1 VPRSLLT
8 LACLA
13 ALVCATLGLSSVQN
27 STELV
32 EGSQIRVLLAH
43 NPRHD
48 EAAARILPAYE
59 SVLAEEGVPHDRIDM
74 FDLLD
79 VDPQVA
85 PRAVP
90 ALILPDGLCVTGLT
104 GVARWLSAYMEA
116 GGNLLVVY
124 DAGSRSDKGAFQ
136 HSAGLLEIAG
146 IQPEPADMSG
156 ASRFVS
162 GRLRLADAA
171 AADVLQ
177 ITPGKLDQARFL
189 SGYGFGPLTYPLA
202 WVTFLLPATA
212 SAPVVLATGVTEDG
226 RERPVIFGCRRGS
239 GHLLYVGLP
248 LGYLKGCSDDLPL
261 RVVLR
266 HFLFDLARVPHLMA
280 TPAGQGGLVVNWH
293 VDSNADWDG
302 ARTLREAGLLRPDVR
317 VSIHVC
323 AGPDLA
329 SAGDGRGFDV
339 AGRGAQVLAAM
350 APYGEL
356 GSHGGWIHNW
366 FATEQDEGRLASAQ
380 VADLIRRNRDA
391 LAAGGRRVREYS
403 APDGVHP
410 QPETSRI
417 LEDLGFVA
425 YYYTG
430 DSGSAPNRSFHDGRL
445 LSANLVAF
453 PVATLGP
460 VASVGEMVV
469 NPEVTAAQAGAW
481 LTAVTDYC
489 ERHRTVRLVYTH
501 PYDLASRRGAPAYA
515 EVWRAWFDDL
525 AARQRADRFQVR
537 PMSEYAD
544 FLLKVVT
551 TEARFTREGNRL
563 RVLLSQ
569 PSGLRDVAF
578 AVPHGIYVPADT
590 TGLRGDRDGD
600 DDIWI
605 LTRDDVT
612 REIELVAR

>member
-1 VPRSLLT
+1 VPRPLLT

-27 STELV
+27 ATDLV
-32 EGSQIRVLLAH
+32 AGAQIRVLLAH

-48 EAAARILPAYE
+48 DAAGRILPAYD
-59 SVLAEEGVPHDRIDM
+59 SVLAEEGVPHDTVDM

-79 VDPQVA
+79 VDPRIA

-90 ALILPDGLCVTGLT
+90 ALILPDGLCATGLT
-104 GVARWLSAYMEA
+104 GVARWLSAYVEA

-146 IQPEPADMSG
+146 IQPEPEDMSG

-162 GRLRLADAA
+162 GRLRLAGPAA
-171 AADVLQ
+171 AAALQ
-177 ITPGKLDQARFL
+177 ITPGKLDDGLFL

-202 WVTFLLPATA
+202 RVTFLLPASA
-212 SAPVVLATGVTEDG
+212 EAPVVLATGVTEDG
-226 RERPVIFGCRRGS
+226 CERPVIFSRRRGL

-266 HFLFDLARVPHLMA
+266 HFLFDLARVPHLMS
-280 TPAGQGGLVVNWH
+280 TPGGKGGLVVNWH
-293 VDSNADWDG
+293 VDSNADWEG
-302 ARTLREAGLLRPDVR
+302 VRVLRETGLLRPDVR

-329 SAGDGRGFDV
+329 SPGDRRGFDL
-339 AGRGAQVLAAM
+339 AGGGAPTLAALR
-350 APYGEL
+350 PYGEL

-366 FATEQDEGRLASAQ
+366 FATQQDEGLLPPAQ
-380 VADLIRRNRDA
+380 VTDLIRRNRDA
-391 LAAGGRRVREYS
+391 IAAGGHPVREYS

-410 QPETSRI
+410 QPVTSRI
-417 LEDLGFVA
+417 LEELGFVA

-430 DSGSAPNRSFHDGRL
+430 DSGSAPNRSFYEGL
-445 LSANLVAF
+445 PLSAHLVAF

-460 VASVGEMVV
+460 VASVGEMLRA
-469 NPEVTAAQAGAW
+469 PAVTPAHAGAW
-481 LTAVTDYC
+481 LTALTDYC
-489 ERHRTVRLVYTH
+489 ERNRTVRLVYTH
-501 PYDLASRRGAPAYA
+501 PYDLASQAGGPAYA
-515 EVWRAWFDDL
+515 ETWRRWFDDL
-525 AARQRADRFQVR
+525 AAREAAGRLQVR

-544 FLLKVVT
+544 FLLRVAT
-551 TEARFTREGNRL
+551 TQARYLREGNRL
-563 RVLLSQ
+563 RVQLNQ
-569 PSGLRDVAF
+569 PLGLRDIAI
-578 AVPHGIYVPADT
+578 AVPHGVYAPLDP
-590 TGLRGDRDGD
+590 TGLRAERAGD

-605 LTRDDVT
+605 LTRDDAT
-612 REIELVAR
+612 REIELVVH

>member
-1 VPRSLLT
+1 VPRSLLILVF
-8 LACLA
+8 LAS
-13 ALVCATLGLSSVQN
+13 LVCATLGLSSVQN

-32 EGSQIRVLLAH
+32 TGKQIRVLVAH
-43 NPRHD
+43 NPRHG
-48 EAAARILPAYE
+48 EAADLILPAYQ
-59 SVLAEEGVPHDRIDM
+59 SVLAEEGVSHDTIDI

-85 PRAVP
+85 PRSVP
-90 ALILPDGLCVTGLT
+90 ALILPDALCATGLT
-104 GVARWLSAYMEA
+104 GVARWLSAYVEA

-146 IQPEPADMSG
+146 IQPESEDMTG

-162 GRLRLADAA
+162 GRLRLAGPAA
-171 AADVLQ
+171 AAALQ
-177 ITPGKLDQARFL
+177 IPPGKLDDALFL

-202 WVTFLLPATA
+202 CVSFLLPASS
-212 SAPVVLATGVTEDG
+212 SAPVVLATGLTEDG
-226 RERPVIFGCRRGS
+226 RERPVIFSWRRGL
-239 GHLLYVGLP
+239 GQLLYVGLP

-266 HFLFDLARVPHLMA
+266 HFLFDMARVPHLLA
-280 TPAGQGGLVVNWH
+280 TPAGKGGLVVNWH
-293 VDSNADWDG
+293 VDSNADWQ
-302 ARTLREAGLLRPDVR
+302 AVRVLREDGLLRPEVR
-317 VSIHVC
+317 VSVHVC

-329 SAGDGRGFDV
+329 SQGDGRGFD
-339 AGRGAQVLAAM
+339 ALGGGAPALAEI
-350 APYGEL
+350 APFGEL

-366 FATEQDEGRLASAQ
+366 FADEQDQGRLPPVQ
-380 VADLIRRNRDA
+380 VMDLIRRNRDS

-417 LEDLGFVA
+417 LEELGFVA

-430 DSGSAPNRSFHDGRL
+430 DGSSAPNRSFYDGRM
-445 LSANLVAF
+445 LSEHLVAF
-453 PVATLGP
+453 PVATFGP
-460 VASVGEMVV
+460 VASVGEMLRAPGMTPARV
-469 NPEVTAAQAGAW
+469 AAW
-481 LTAVTDYC
+481 LTAVADYC
-489 ERHRTVRLVYTH
+489 ERNRTVRLVYTH
-501 PYDLASRRGAPAYA
+501 PYDLASSAGASAYA

-525 AARQRADRFQVR
+525 VAREAAGRFQVR

-544 FLLKVVT
+544 FLLRVAT
-551 TEARFTREGNRL
+551 TEARFIREGNVL
-563 RVLLSQ
+563 RVQLSH
-569 PSGLRDVAF
+569 PDGLRDLAF
-578 AVPHGIYVPADT
+578 AVPHGAYAPADT
-590 TGLRGDRDGD
+590 TGLRGERAGD

-605 LTRDDVT
+605 LTGDDPA